1 MSEAVQPHNTY
12 AEKPLKPF
20 TLIFFIELWERYGW
34 YGMQALLVYF
44 MIKEMNFSDALSE
57 NTYSAFAALAYAF
70 LSVGGYIGDKILGC
84 KRTIILGAL
93 VLALG
98 YLILGINSKEYL
110 FYGLGVII
118 AGNALFKSNPS
129 SLISKLYAPDDHRV
143 DGAFTMY
150 YMAINV
156 GSFIAS
162 LSSPLIAKH
171 WGWNAAF
178 FVSFCGLLVAMFSYM
193 LFHKVISKS
202 GSGPDFKPLS
212 LTGLLK
218 VLVFTVVLALVSAML
233 LKHLFVAHLLLYAAI
248 VIVALF
254 FVKLIITVSPEERPK
269 LVVCI
274 ILICEAVVFYI
285 LYQQR
290 ATSLNLFVIRN
301 TRYYI
306 FGIPLDPLSF
316 QSFNPFWIMVSSPF
330 IAIIFTKLAKKK
342 KDMALPSKF
351 AFGMFLC
358 AFGFLLLKVSQFF
371 ADKQGLVAGEWVF
384 FGVGLMSIGE
394 ILIGGIGLAMVARLV
409 PQRIMGFM
417 MGAWFMATAIA
428 MVLGGFVAAFAS
440 IPEGVTNPI
449 QTLPIYTDLF
459 FKLGVVT
466 LVISIIMAFSAS
478 KLKRYMS

>member
-1 MSEAVQPHNTY
+1 MSELEQHNIY
-12 AEKPLKPF
+12 AQKPLKPF
-20 TLIFFIELWERYGW
+20 TLIFFVELWERYGW

-44 MIKEMNFSDALSE
+44 MIKQMNFGDALAE

-70 LSVGGYIGDKILGC
+70 LSVGGYIGDKILGS
-84 KRTIILGAL
+84 KRTIFLGAL

-98 YLILGINSKEYL
+98 YLILGLNCKEYF
-110 FYGLGVII
+110 FYGLGTII

-143 DGAFTMY
+143 DGAFTIY
-150 YMAINV
+150 YMAINI
-156 GSFIAS
+156 GAFMAS
-162 LSSPLIAKH
+162 LLSPLIVKH

-193 LFHKVISKS
+193 IFHKVLSKS
-202 GSGPDFKPLS
+202 GSKPDFKPLN
-212 LTGLLK
+212 LAGLFY
-218 VLVFTVVLALVSAML
+218 VVVFTVVLAFISAML
-233 LKHLFVAHLLLYAAI
+233 LEHLLIAHLLLYAAI
-248 VIVALF
+248 IVVALF
-254 FVKLIITVSPEERPK
+254 FIKIIVTATPEERPK
-269 LVVCI
+269 IVVCI
-274 ILICEAVVFYI
+274 ILICEAVIFYI

-316 QSFNPFWIMVSSPF
+316 QSFNALWILASSPF
-330 IAIIFTKLAKKK
+330 IALIFTKLAKKK
-342 KDMALPSKF
+342 KDMSLPSKF

-358 AFGFLLLKVSQFF
+358 AIGFLLLKAAQFF

-384 FGVGLMSIGE
+384 FGIGFMSVGE

-440 IPEGVTNPI
+440 IPEGITNPV
-449 QTLPIYTDLF
+449 QTLHIYTDLF
-459 FKLGVVT
+459 FKLGIAT
-466 LVISIIMAFSAS
+466 LVVSIIMAISAP
-478 KLKRYMS
+478 KLKKYMS